1 MASCDDTDDRYLAV
15 NYHNTDNQILA
26 DYLNRTVFAVER
38 RANILK
44 LRKSSNRPK
53 KETWSESELNFVTE
67 NYGKLS
73 VIEISKHLKRSR
85 SCVFAKLEFL
95 GLHIIKR
102 HSANGASSG
111 KHFRNCLTAEQSER
125 MAVFLK
131 MLVDAKRVDAVSK
144 KPANIDLI
152 QLRESYRVKL
162 G

>member
-1 MASCDDTDDRYLAV
+1 MASWTDVENEYLRSNYHDTD
-15 NYHNTDNQILA
+15 NEILA
-26 DYLNRTVFAVER
+26 DYLGRTVFAVER
-38 RANILK
+38 RAFILK
-44 LRKSSNRPK
+44 LRKSGSKTK
-53 KETWSESELNFVTE
+53 KETWPQHDIKFLSD

-73 VIEISKHLKRSR
+73 VIEIAKELNRSR

-95 GLHIIKR
+95 GLHDVKR
-102 HSANGASSG
+102 QSRG

-131 MLVDAKRVDAVSK
+131 MLVDAKMVDIVAN